1 MDLCRSVSCCLFHVS
16 IFHPCEYLYSQTS
29 STVTLL
35 PTLIWPPFHYITQ
48 TALAKVTN
56 SLYIEK
62 FKENLIRLFSR
73 L

>member
-1 MDLCRSVSCCLFHVS
+1 MDLCRSVACCLFHVS

-56 SLYIEK
+56 SLHIEK
-62 FKENLIRLFSR
+62 FNGKLYPSSH
-73 L
+73 